1 MPVQDDDTLQTALLD
16 TAGHRTFVEV
26 TAADGTPDT
35 LGA

>member
-16 TAGHRTFVEV
+16 TAGHRTFVGV
-26 TAADGTPDT
+26 TADGTTDT